1 MVVAFASA
9 RPWRRHPHGVEVGL
23 LRHTPGAVVDGYGD
37 PDTWTGPVPIRGCVV
52 APGAV
57 VEGFEPNR
65 EGVGV
70 EFTLY
75 MPPGTTVGARD
86 RVILPGHADPFDVLG
101 PGKDWGRNPFTG
113 RAGGVVVEV
122 GRFDG

>member
-1 MVVAFASA
+1 MVVAFASYL
-9 RPWRRHPHGVEVGL
+9 PWRRHPYGVTVNL
-23 LRHTPGAVVDGYGD
+23 LRHSPGAVVDGYEEAESWLA
-37 PDTWTGPVPIRGCVV
+37 PIPVPGCAL
-52 APGAV
+52 APGDVSEEYEA
-57 VEGFEPNR
+57 NR

-75 MPPGTTVGARD
+75 MPPGMTVKARD
-86 RVILPGHADPFDVLG
+86 RISLPGYTDPFEVLG

-113 RAGGVVVEV
+113 KQAGVVVQL

>member
-1 MVVAFASA
+1 MAVAFGSYL
-9 RPWRRHPHGVEVGL
+9 PWRRHPYGVTVW
-23 LRHTPGAVVDGYGD
+23 LRRHSPGAVVDGYEEA
-37 PDTWTGPVPIRGCVV
+37 DTWLPAIPVPGCAL
-52 APGAV
+52 APGVV
-57 VEGFEPNR
+57 VENFEANR

-75 MPPGTTVGARD
+75 MPPGTTVKAHD
-86 RVILPGHADPFDVLG
+86 RISLPGQSDPFEAIG

-113 RAGGVVVEV
+113 KSSGVVVQL

>member
-1 MVVAFASA
+1 MVVAFASYL
-9 RPWRRHPHGVEVGL
+9 PWRRHPYGVTVNL
-23 LRHTPGAVVDGYGD
+23 LRHSPGAVVDGYEE
-37 PDTWTGPVPIRGCVV
+37 PDTWLAPIPVPGCAL

-57 VEGFEPNR
+57 VEGFEANR

-75 MPPGTTVGARD
+75 MPPGMTVKARD
-86 RVILPGHADPFDVLG
+86 RISLPGHADPFEVIG
-101 PGKDWGRNPFTG
+101 PGRDWGRNPFTG
-113 RAGGVVVEV
+113 RASGVVVQL